1 MSKSLVLLSPI
12 FPSDFPL
19 FPPRFH
25 RLLPHTL
32 YLIPRAL
39 LLCVVGRCLIVAK
52 VRTPP
57 NPPPPHPPVLPPFKE
72 NDVTPQKKCLK
83 RKKSLNPRNL
93 KNRPCCTHCF
103 VHWYQ
108 LFTSV
113 VHFRK
118 VERTVHRISLVYVM
132 NVSLCLSLSLLV
144 SFFCIGLLSVPFFLD
159 FPPLFRLSLR
169 VSMFKGRCC
178 TPVTLMFETD
188 VELRVKKRRERKII
202 EKMISWC
209 PVVGKKVS
217 AEREEACDLSSFLV
231 FFVFFLYLTSLQSL
245 FWT

>member
-1 MSKSLVLLSPI
+1 MTSP
-12 FPSDFPL
+12 
-19 FPPRFH
+19 
-25 RLLPHTL
+25 
-32 YLIPRAL
+32 
-39 LLCVVGRCLIVAK
+39 
-52 VRTPP
+52 
-57 NPPPPHPPVLPPFKE
+57 
-72 NDVTPQKKCLK
+72 PQKKCLK

-188 VELRVKKRRERKII
+188 VELRVKKRRERKKNRKNDIL
-202 EKMISWC
+202 MSC
-209 PVVGKKVS
+209 RGKKSLCWTRRGLWPFTLSRFFSRFFSLPYEPPVS
-217 AEREEACDLSSFLV
+217 LLNLES
-231 FFVFFLYLTSLQSL
+231 
-245 FWT
+245 